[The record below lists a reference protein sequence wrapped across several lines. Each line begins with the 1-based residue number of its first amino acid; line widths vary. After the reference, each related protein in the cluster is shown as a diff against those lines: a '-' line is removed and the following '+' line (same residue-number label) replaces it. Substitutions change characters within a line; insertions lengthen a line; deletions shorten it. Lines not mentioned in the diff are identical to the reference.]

1 VLVQHVV
8 LLRRLNQQSSIVV
21 DSFGPMLPA
30 WKRRPGFYSYATPT
44 CNVTYIRFTFTI
56 LSQTTH

>member
-21 DSFGPMLPA
+21 DSFGPMFTCM
-30 WKRRPGFYSYATPT
+30 KETSGF
-44 CNVTYIRFTFTI
+44 
-56 LSQTTH
+56 L